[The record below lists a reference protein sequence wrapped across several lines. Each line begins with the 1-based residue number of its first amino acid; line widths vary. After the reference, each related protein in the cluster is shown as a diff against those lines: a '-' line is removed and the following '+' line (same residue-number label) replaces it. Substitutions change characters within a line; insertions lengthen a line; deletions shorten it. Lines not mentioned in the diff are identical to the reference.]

1 VNDLNT
7 KVTGVSGPRRRTL
20 LKGGF
25 VAGTLLAFAGISQ
38 AQVAAPADDALT
50 MKGITLYGIVDIGL
64 QYESHGAPFSD
75 YFPAGSADI
84 VQKNSNN
91 SQVGATPSNLSQS
104 RVGLQGIEP
113 LVGDWSGVFKVETFF
128 NPQSGEIS
136 DALKSLTQ
144 NNGRVASCAG
154 VTPPCSTQTT
164 NLDSS
169 IAGQLFEQSIVGIA
183 SPTFGSFTFGR
194 QNTLLADGIAKY
206 DAQGA
211 SQAFSLIGLSGTTA
225 GGGDT
230 QDRRLDSSLKYIA
243 NFSGFHLGAL
253 YKFNGA
259 SGSASTGEQAQV
271 GYEFAGASIDAY
283 YAHINDAVSASAL
296 SAAQLAMLPAM
307 GLAPDKSLA
316 ATISDNTA
324 FGIMAN
330 YSFGAPK
337 VFAGYEHIRYAN
349 PTDPL
354 ESGADD
360 IGGYKLAV
368 VNNAAF
374 PNDKILQVYWAGVK
388 FAVNSSFDLTAAYY
402 GYSQNAYGSG
412 ANAGCSTTKSGTCSG
427 TESAVSFSADY
438 RFHEA
443 LRRLR
448 RHHVDAGE
456 ERARER
462 LRPQHLNRRSD
473 DRSALEVLGLEH
485 RAGSHGHKD

>member
-1 VNDLNT
+1 MNDLNT

-354 ESGADD
+354 ESSADD

-388 FAVNSSFDLTAAYY
+388 FAVNSSFDLTASYY

-438 RFHEA
+438 RFTKRFDVYA
-443 LRRLR
+443 GIMWTQVKNGLANGYDLNTSTVDPTIGLRWRF
-448 RHHVDAGE
+448 
-456 ERARER
+456 
-462 LRPQHLNRRSD
+462 
-473 DRSALEVLGLEH
+473 
-485 RAGSHGHKD
+485 

>member
-1 VNDLNT
+1 MNDMNT
-7 KVTGVSGPRRRTL
+7 KASASGSARGRAL
-20 LKGGF
+20 LRGGF
-25 VAGTLLAFAGISQ
+25 VAGTLLAFAGVSQ
-38 AQVAAPADDALT
+38 AQVAAPADDSLT

-84 VQKNSNN
+84 VQKNSDH
-91 SQVGATPSNLSQS
+91 SEVGATPSNLSQS

-144 NNGRVASCAG
+144 NNGRSASCVG
-154 VTPPCSTQTT
+154 VPATTPCTTQTT

-183 SPTFGSFTFGR
+183 SPTYGSFTFGR

-230 QDRRLDSSLKYIA
+230 QDRRLDSSVKYIG

-259 SGSASTGEQAQV
+259 SGSANTAEQAQV
-271 GYEFAGASIDAY
+271 GYEFAGASIDGY
-283 YAHINDAVSASAL
+283 YAHVNDAVSASAI
-296 SAAQLAMLPAM
+296 SAADMAVLPA
-307 GLAPDKSLA
+307 GFAPDKSLA
-316 ATISDNTA
+316 ATISDNTT
-324 FGIMAN
+324 FGVMAN
-330 YSFGAPK
+330 YSLGAPK
-337 VFAGYEHIRYAN
+337 FFAGYEHIKYVN

-354 ESGADD
+354 AAGFDD
-360 IGGYKLAV
+360 IGGYKLAFV
-368 VNNAAF
+368 SNTAF
-374 PNDKILQVYWAGVK
+374 PNAKILQVFWAGVK

-402 GYSQNAYGSG
+402 GYSQNAYGAG
-412 ANAGCSTTKSGTCSG
+412 ADAGCSSTVSGTCSG
-427 TESAVSFSADY
+427 TENAVSFSADY
-438 RFHEA
+438 RFTKRFDA
-443 LRRLR
+443 YAGIMWTQVKNGLANGYDLNTSTVDPTIGLRWRF
-448 RHHVDAGE
+448 
-456 ERARER
+456 
-462 LRPQHLNRRSD
+462 
-473 DRSALEVLGLEH
+473 
-485 RAGSHGHKD
+485 

>member
-1 VNDLNT
+1 VIDVNT
-7 KVTGVSGPRRRTL
+7 KKIRARANTRALVR
-20 LKGGF
+20 GGF
-25 VAGTLLAFAGISQ
+25 LAGALLVTASVSQ
-38 AQVAAPADDALT
+38 AQVMAPADDSLT
-50 MKGITLYGIVDIGL
+50 MKGITVYGIVDIGL

-75 YFPAGSADI
+75 YFPAGSADV

-91 SQVGATPSNLSQS
+91 SQTGATPSNLSQS

-113 LVGDWSGVFKVETFF
+113 LVGDWSGVFKIETFF

-144 NNGRVASCAG
+144 NNGRSASCAG
-154 VTPPCSTQTT
+154 VPATTPCTTQTT

-169 IAGQLFEQSIVGIA
+169 IAGQVFEQSIIGMA

-243 NFSGFHLGAL
+243 NYSGFHVGAL
-253 YKFNGA
+253 YKFNGS
-259 SGSASTGEQAQV
+259 SGSASTAEQAQI
-271 GYEFAGASIDAY
+271 GYEYAGASIDGY
-283 YAHINDAVSASAL
+283 YAHVNDAVSASAI
-296 SAAQLAMLPAM
+296 SAADMLLLPASF
-307 GLAPDKSLA
+307 APDKSLA

-324 FGIMAN
+324 FAVMAN
-330 YSFGAPK
+330 YNFGAPK
-337 VFAGYEHIRYAN
+337 VFAGYEHIKYSN

-354 ESGADD
+354 EAGFDD
-360 IGGYKLAV
+360 IGGYKLAF
-368 VNNAAF
+368 VNNTAF

-402 GYSQNAYGSG
+402 GYSQNAYGTG
-412 ANAGCSTTKSGTCSG
+412 ANAGCSSTKSGTCSG
-427 TESAVSFSADY
+427 TESAASFSADY
-438 RFHEA
+438 RFTKRFDA
-443 LRRLR
+443 YAGIMWTQVKNGLANGYDLNTSTIDPTIGLRWRF
-448 RHHVDAGE
+448 
-456 ERARER
+456 
-462 LRPQHLNRRSD
+462 
-473 DRSALEVLGLEH
+473 
-485 RAGSHGHKD
+485 

>member
-1 VNDLNT
+1 MNDLNT
-7 KVTGVSGPRRRTL
+7 KVTGVSGSRGCTL

-38 AQVAAPADDALT
+38 AQIALPNDDALT

-84 VQKNSNN
+84 VQKNSNH

-183 SPTFGSFTFGR
+183 SPTYGSFTFGR

-296 SAAQLAMLPAM
+296 SAAQLATLPVL
-307 GLAPDKSLA
+307 GLSPDKSLA
-316 ATISDNTA
+316 ATISDNTT

-354 ESGADD
+354 EAGFDD

-368 VNNAAF
+368 VNNTAF

-438 RFHEA
+438 RFTKRFDVYA
-443 LRRLR
+443 GIMWTQVNNGLANGYDLATSTVDPTIGLRWRF
-448 RHHVDAGE
+448 
-456 ERARER
+456 
-462 LRPQHLNRRSD
+462 
-473 DRSALEVLGLEH
+473 
-485 RAGSHGHKD
+485 